1 MIAPMKR
8 IAVQL
13 GVMAVLVSVSVAGGA
28 RLEADRSADAVV
40 ASGKLDG
47 RFLAASLFHID
58 EFWMQVARGTD
69 FHRWLSQGLGRQV
82 VIRLTAD
89 GTRIDDEKRMR
100 ILTGTLVHETAP
112 KPTSIT
118 TDLVGRLPEGD
129 SGFVHVFF
137 VRDEIAGSVT
147 LSAVTFETAD
157 LATVTKFAA
166 YEGGRINIVIEIH

>member
-1 MIAPMKR
+1 MKR
-8 IAVQL
+8 IVIQL
-13 GVMAVLVSVSVAGGA
+13 GVMAVLVSGPVAGSALLGA
-28 RLEADRSADAVV
+28 DAPADAVV
-40 ASGKLDG
+40 ASGRLDG

-89 GTRIDDEKRMR
+89 ATRVDDEKRMR
-100 ILTGTLVHETAP
+100 ILTGMLVHETAP
-112 KPTSIT
+112 RPTSIT
-118 TDLVGRLPEGD
+118 ANVVGRLPDGD

-137 VRDEIAGSVT
+137 VTDEIAGSGT

-157 LATVTKFAA
+157 LATVAKFAA
-166 YEGGRINIVIEIH
+166 YEGGRVNIIIEIH